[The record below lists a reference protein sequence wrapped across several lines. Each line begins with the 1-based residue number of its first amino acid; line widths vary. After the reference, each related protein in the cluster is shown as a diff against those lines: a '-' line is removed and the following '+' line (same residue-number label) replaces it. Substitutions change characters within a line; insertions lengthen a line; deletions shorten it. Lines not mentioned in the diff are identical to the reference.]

1 MNQINQWILG
11 GQGIE
16 SGEERKRVL
25 LAGYFTIIFSIL
37 GMGWIVLEYYLE
49 PNLLKLAFLGSFI
62 VFNTLSFI
70 LIRNGWFYTGTLLIL
85 GRANLGISIIASDYM
100 QTHMDIYLIFAGIAA
115 LAIFGYEKRLI
126 GIGGAITS
134 FILYFI
140 VTTGPAKISIYTADR
155 QVSFVITYVSLVAI
169 IYFFNHLTYQ
179 YDLVIQSQNEKLIK
193 TNEEL
198 DRFVYT
204 ASHDLKAP
212 LNSVTGLVSL
222 IKLTDN
228 PVEIKSMVQLIERSV
243 DSLKHFISE
252 VTDYARNSRAEIVY
266 ETIRLHSLVEGIYA
280 TLQFHEKATLIA
292 WKNEIDKDL
301 SIRTDQYRMRISLT
315 NLLANGIKYADTFK
329 PDPFLAIK
337 ASVTNH
343 VLTITIEDNGIGI
356 AEDKVSKL
364 FQMFY
369 RATEKESGSGLG
381 LYIAKESVEKLKGQI
396 EINSVFKQGT
406 TFTIT
411 LPCPVTYNVLALC

>member
-1 MNQINQWILG
+1 MKQINQWILG

-16 SGEERKRVL
+16 SGEARKRVL

-49 PNLLKLAFLGSFI
+49 PSLFKLAFLASFT

-70 LIRNGWFYTGTLLIL
+70 LIRNGWFYTGTILIL
-85 GRANLGISIIASDYM
+85 GRANLGISIIASDHI
-100 QTHMDIYLIFAGIAA
+100 QTHMDIYLIFTGIAA
-115 LAIFGYEKRLI
+115 LAIFGYEKRVM
-126 GIGGAITS
+126 GIAGAVTS

-140 VTTGPAKISIYTADR
+140 ATTGTDKVSIYTADR
-155 QVSFVITYVSLVAI
+155 QVSFVITYVSLFAI

-179 YDLVIQSQNEKLIK
+179 YDLVIRSQNEKLTK

-222 IKLTDN
+222 IKLTDD
-228 PVEIKSMVQLIERSV
+228 PAEIKSMVHLIEKSV
-243 DSLKHFISE
+243 DSLKHFIGE
-252 VTDYARNSRAEIVY
+252 VTDYARNNRSEIVY
-266 ETIRLHSLVEGIYA
+266 ETIRLHSLAEAIYT
-280 TLQFHEKATLIA
+280 TLQFHEKAARIA
-292 WKNEIDKDL
+292 WRNEIDKDL
-301 SIRTDQYRMRISLT
+301 SIRTDQYRMRIALT

-329 PDPFLAIK
+329 PEPFLAIT
-337 ASVTNH
+337 ASVTNN

-356 AEDKVSKL
+356 APDKLPKL

-381 LYIAKESVEKLKGQI
+381 LYIAKESVEKLKGRI

-411 LPCPVTYNVLALC
+411 LPC